1 MTQAYWLQQII
12 ENKGTSI
19 TMTQTISVSEQ
30 LKSLDLPIER
40 DQFLRTMIREL
51 AGTLQEIVGIEEAAG
66 FLNVV
71 GYRTGQHVN
80 DIYHKAFQ
88 LSNLSR
94 EQVTAVLVDWKRRIE
109 GDFFV
114 IEESDDKIV
123 LGNRKCPFAEQ
134 IEGREAMCVMT
145 SNIFGAIAA
154 DNLGYARVELQ
165 DTIAKGASECRVV
178 VYLKPDESSDDFA
191 GQEYF
196 KA

>member
-1 MTQAYWLQQII
+1 MVTTSSIDSQI
-12 ENKGTSI
+12 EA
-19 TMTQTISVSEQ
+19 
-30 LKSLDLPIER
+30 LDIPIER

-51 AGTLQEIVGIEEAAG
+51 AGTLQEVIGIEEAAG

-80 DIYHKAFQ
+80 Q
-88 LSNLSR
+88 LYQNALHLPNLSR
-94 EQVTAVLVDWKRRIE
+94 DQVTSVLVDWKRRIQ
-109 GDFFV
+109 GDFYI
-114 IEESDDKIV
+114 IEETDDKIV

-134 IEGREAMCVMT
+134 VEGREAMCVMT

-165 DTIAKGASECRVV
+165 DTIARGASECTVV
-178 VYLKPDESSDDFA
+178 IYLKPGEVSDEFV

-196 KA
+196 KS

>member
-1 MTQAYWLQQII
+1 MTQIY
-12 ENKGTSI
+12 
-19 TMTQTISVSEQ
+19 
-30 LKSLDLPIER
+30 SLDNQIQSLELPIER
-40 DQFLRTMIREL
+40 DQFLRTIIREL
-51 AGTLQEIVGIEEAAG
+51 AGTLQDVVGVEEAAG

-80 DIYHKAFQ
+80 QLYHNALQ

-94 EQVTAVLVDWKRRIE
+94 EQVSAVLVDWKRRIQ
-109 GDFFV
+109 GDFYV
-114 IEESDDKIV
+114 IEETDKKIV

-134 IEGREAMCVMT
+134 VEGREAMCVMT

-165 DTIAKGASECRVV
+165 DTIARGAKECTIVIH
-178 VYLKPDESSDDFA
+178 LQPNEALEEFA

>member
-1 MTQAYWLQQII
+1 
-12 ENKGTSI
+12 
-19 TMTQTISVSEQ
+19 MTQTISVRDHIE
-30 LKSLDLPIER
+30 SLDLPIER

-71 GYRTGQHVN
+71 GYRTGEYVN
-80 DIYHKAFQ
+80 DIYHNALQ

-94 EQVTAVLVDWKRRIE
+94 EQVTAVLIDWKRRIN

-114 IEESDDKIV
+114 IEESDEKIV

-145 SNIFGAIAA
+145 SNIFGSIAA

-165 DTIAKGASECRVV
+165 DTIARGASECTVV
-178 VYLKPDESSDDFA
+178 IYLKLDESSDDFV

>member
-1 MTQAYWLQQII
+1 MMQA
-12 ENKGTSI
+12 TP
-19 TMTQTISVSEQ
+19 VSEQ
-30 LKSLDLPIER
+30 IESLELPIER

-80 DIYHKAFQ
+80 DIYHNALQ
-88 LSNLSR
+88 LPNLSR

-114 IEESDDKIV
+114 IEESDEKIV

-165 DTIAKGASECRVV
+165 DTIARGASECRVV